1 MSDTNNN
8 NQITSNAPS
17 TSGPAKTTR
26 LAVIRKTTQETL
38 ESLSPDDL
46 KSPDFVEGAVL
57 YSVNAALDLEN
68 SVREQ
73 KDKWKPLTELMNAQI
88 ADILAYSYPI
98 VRIAGADM
106 NVDAAQDMLA
116 IYQYDGD
123 DKGLYVSSDTALR
136 KLVRSYNYNTTIRDM
151 GEVVGALQEQLPRV
165 SVCKLPNLVAVNN
178 GIFDYDTKQLLDFD
192 PSHVFLS
199 KSRVDYNPNATN
211 VTIHNDS
218 DGTDWDVES
227 WMADL
232 SDDPDIV
239 EVLWQILGAI
249 IRPHV
254 AWDKSAWFYS
264 ESGNNG
270 KGTLCELMKQ
280 LCGEGS
286 YASISLADFSKDFAL
301 EPLTRVTAI
310 IVDENDVGTYIDKA
324 ANLKAV
330 ITGDTISINRKFKTP
345 IAYKYRGFMVQCLN
359 EMPRIKDRSN
369 SFFRRQLF
377 VPFTKCFT
385 GKERKYIKHDYLR
398 RKEVL
403 EYVLHRVLHM
413 DYYELSVPQAC
424 VDALDE
430 YKSYVDPIRAFLE
443 DVMPRVKWNLL
454 PAAFMYELYK
464 CWYSRNIGN
473 DRSLKSNIA
482 FGKEVKALIDANY
495 PAWSVTGKSPKKT
508 SSLMEL
514 PEPMIMEYNVKTWM
528 NTRYLNTG
536 DVDKICRLTSLA
548 GSYRGYYRI
557 VPQDGSDEDVF
568 LRRLASGDDSVIE
581 NESKDDTN

>member
-151 GEVVGALQEQLPRV
+151 SEVVGALQEQLPRE

-270 KGTLCELMKQ
+270 KGTLCEI
-280 LCGEGS
+280 G
-286 YASISLADFSKDFAL
+286 
-301 EPLTRVTAI
+301 
-310 IVDENDVGTYIDKA
+310 
-324 ANLKAV
+324 
-330 ITGDTISINRKFKTP
+330 
-345 IAYKYRGFMVQCLN
+345 
-359 EMPRIKDRSN
+359 
-369 SFFRRQLF
+369 
-377 VPFTKCFT
+377 
-385 GKERKYIKHDYLR
+385 
-398 RKEVL
+398 
-403 EYVLHRVLHM
+403 
-413 DYYELSVPQAC
+413 
-424 VDALDE
+424 
-430 YKSYVDPIRAFLE
+430 RAH
-443 DVMPRVKWNLL
+443 V
-454 PAAFMYELYK
+454 
-464 CWYSRNIGN
+464 
-473 DRSLKSNIA
+473 
-482 FGKEVKALIDANY
+482 
-495 PAWSVTGKSPKKT
+495 
-508 SSLMEL
+508 
-514 PEPMIMEYNVKTWM
+514 
-528 NTRYLNTG
+528 
-536 DVDKICRLTSLA
+536 
-548 GSYRGYYRI
+548 
-557 VPQDGSDEDVF
+557 
-568 LRRLASGDDSVIE
+568 
-581 NESKDDTN
+581 